1 MIFGVPWW
9 VFLCIVLIFISGYMA
24 FRSMIAEKKIEQQ
37 FIEQEGKFY
46 MERIQEEKS
55 KRNEGDDH
63 HQITSS

>member
-1 MIFGVPWW
+1 
-9 VFLCIVLIFISGYMA
+9 MA